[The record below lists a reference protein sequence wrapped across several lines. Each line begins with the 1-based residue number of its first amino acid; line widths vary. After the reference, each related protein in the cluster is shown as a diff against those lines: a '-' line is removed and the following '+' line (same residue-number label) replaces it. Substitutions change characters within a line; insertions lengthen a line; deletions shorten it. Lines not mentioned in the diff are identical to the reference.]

1 MGLIGRLVRAN
12 CYSMQQ
18 GRRVFQRMRAAIQ
31 KAAVKSGL
39 KRQQLNFQYDPS
51 SYALNFDDGCCR
63 SGDIDRGFLQN
74 EYYTCVYVIKV
85 VES

>member
-1 MGLIGRLVRAN
+1 
-12 CYSMQQ
+12 
-18 GRRVFQRMRAAIQ
+18 MRAAIN

-63 SGDIDRGFLQN
+63 GGDMDRGFLQKEN
-74 EYYTCVYVIKV
+74 FTCVYVIKV